1 MVQEKKVRQTVKW
14 QGTDALGDDLLHCRV
29 RGKGERERTES
40 EVVAVV
46 EGGGDYVQI
55 GPAGVVYEAA
65 IMHVRLT
72 LIPTTTGILFDSGI
86 SLAEL
91 TRDAVWLR
99 GGCRGS
105 QSMDLRGPISF
116 IPEQHICS
124 VHMCLYGSVCLS
136 QASVLS
142 KGLSWSSW
150 IILYTV
156 LNGNSGIS
164 QNKYDGPLYCRA
176 EKYVGRTPC
185 RCPLLS
191 HGQYADGTDGQTRQ
205 TDG

>member
-91 TRDAVWLR
+91 TRDAV
-99 GGCRGS
+99 
-105 QSMDLRGPISF
+105 
-116 IPEQHICS
+116 
-124 VHMCLYGSVCLS
+124 
-136 QASVLS
+136 
-142 KGLSWSSW
+142 
-150 IILYTV
+150 
-156 LNGNSGIS
+156 
-164 QNKYDGPLYCRA
+164 
-176 EKYVGRTPC
+176 
-185 RCPLLS
+185 
-191 HGQYADGTDGQTRQ
+191 
-205 TDG
+205 